1 MSVKRRP
8 VDPPDPESRRE
19 GVSGGKDAWFEILF
33 EYAPDA
39 YYIVDLK
46 GTFLDGNRAAE
57 KLVGYPREQLIG
69 KNFVSVNLLSPGQI
83 IAASAALARNMVG
96 QPTGPDEFTLRRAD
110 GTLVP
115 VETRTYPVTINGKRV
130 VLGIARDLTERK
142 GRDER
147 LRSLMRATEQSPAG
161 VVITDTEGRIEFVNT
176 AFTEITGYS
185 AAEVQGENPRILQS
199 GQTPPEVYEDLW
211 RTITAGEVW
220 RGDLLNRRK
229 DGSLYWDSA
238 SISPVRDEN
247 GTITHFVA
255 VKEDVTERT
264 RTRIELR
271 EANERLRALVEAAPL
286 AIFAID
292 LERRVQ
298 NWNPAAERLFGWTEA
313 EVLGRPLPYVG
324 PAEQADVE
332 RNIARVLAE
341 GPLLGVPARR
351 LRKDG
356 SHVDISLS
364 VAPLHDAS
372 GSVTGMLGIAED
384 VGSVKALEQQLR
396 QAQKMEAV
404 GQLAGGIAHDFNNIL
419 TAITGFAEL
428 ALSTLTPD
436 HAAREDVDQIHAA
449 AKRAA
454 ALTRQLLAFSR
465 QQVLAPAPIHL
476 GDLVDEMR
484 AMLHRLLREDI
495 ALTTRSA
502 KDLGTV
508 HADPGQLQQVVM
520 NLAVNAR
527 DAMPN
532 GGALRIEVANV
543 ELDDAYAKQ
552 HVPVTPGPYV
562 LLSVSDTGVGM
573 DAATQARIFEPFFT
587 TKGAGR
593 GTGLGLST
601 VYGIVKQSDGFIWA
615 YSEPGQGTTFK
626 IYLPR
631 VDRPAVRTRR
641 TPQPVIAAVGTETIL
656 LAEDDEAVRR
666 VTERALALSGYHV
679 LAAASGDEA
688 LDVAETHGSEI
699 DLLITD
705 VVMPRMR
712 GDELAKRLR
721 RTYPSLRVLFTSGYT
736 GEHARGTG
744 VIPPSAAFLQKP
756 FTIEEITQGVR
767 RVLDTEPDAA

>member
-1 MSVKRRP
+1 MTAKRKRASAAP
-8 VDPPDPESRRE
+8 SPTTPAASATSKE
-19 GVSGGKDAWFEILF
+19 WFEVLF

-57 KLVGYPREQLIG
+57 QLVGYPREQLIG
-69 KNFVSVNLLSPGQI
+69 KNFIAAKLLSPGQI
-83 IAASAALARNMVG
+83 IAATAALAQSMAGR
-96 QPTGPDEFTLRRAD
+96 PTGPDEFTLRRAD

-115 VETRTYPVTINGKRV
+115 VETRTYPVTIEGKRV

-147 LRSLMRATEQSPAG
+147 LRWLNRASEQSPVA
-161 VVITDTEGRIEFVNT
+161 VMITDTDGRIQFVNR
-176 AFTEITGYS
+176 AFTDITGYS
-185 AAEVQGENPRILQS
+185 PAEVNGENPRILQS
-199 GQTPPEVYEDLW
+199 GQTPSEVYEDLW

-220 RGDLLNRRK
+220 RGEMVNRRK
-229 DGSLYWDSA
+229 DGSVYWDAS
-238 SISPVRDEN
+238 SISAVRDEH

-255 VKEDVTERT
+255 IKEDVTER
-264 RTRIELR
+264 RQAAGELR
-271 EANERLRALVEAAPL
+271 DANEHLRALVESAPL
-286 AIFAID
+286 AVFSID
-292 LERRVQ
+292 VERRIQ
-298 NWNPAAERLFGWTEA
+298 SWNPAAERLFGWTQA

-324 PAEQADVE
+324 PDEHDEVE
-332 RNIARVLAE
+332 RNIAHVLAE
-341 GPLLGVPARR
+341 GPLLSVPARR

-356 SHVDISLS
+356 THVDLSLS

-372 GSVTGMLGIAED
+372 GNVTGMLGIAED
-384 VGSVKALEQQLR
+384 VTSVKALEQQLR

-404 GQLAGGIAHDFNNIL
+404 GKLAGGIAHDFNNIL

-428 ALSTLTPD
+428 ALSTLIPD
-436 HAAREDVDQIHAA
+436 HAARADVVQIHAA

-465 QQVLAPAPIHL
+465 QQVLAPAPLNL
-476 GDLVDEMR
+476 GELVDEMR
-484 AMLHRLLREDI
+484 VMLHRLLGEDI
-495 ALTTRSA
+495 TLTTRIA
-502 KDLGTV
+502 PDLGTV
-508 HADPGQLQQVVM
+508 RADPGQLQQVVM

-527 DAMPN
+527 DAMPQ

-543 ELDDAYAKQ
+543 ELDEAYAKR

-601 VYGIVKQSDGFIWA
+601 VYGIVKQSDGFIWP

-631 VDRPAVRTRR
+631 VEEPAIRTRR
-641 TPQPVIAAVGTETIL
+641 TPEPVIAAVGTETIL
-656 LAEDDEAVRR
+656 LAEDDQAVRR
-666 VTERALALSGYHV
+666 VAERALALSGYHV
-679 LAAASGDEA
+679 LAAASGEEA
-688 LDVAETHGSEI
+688 LELAETHAGGI

-712 GDELAKRLR
+712 GDELAKHLR
-721 RTYPSLRVLFTSGYT
+721 REHPTLRVLFTSGYT

-744 VIPPSAAFLQKP
+744 IIPPNGAFLQKP

-767 RVLDTEPDAA
+767 RVLDTEPNTA